1 LQAFYILRECRGQ
14 FMCGA
19 NLRVRTVARAFQVM
33 CGQRTLPARATR
45 SSVRNFPTA
54 SGRIRG
60 DRLCA
65 AAALSLAFA
74 SWEVGMRERE
84 RVWWNDGFVRRTEGD
99 ELFGFGVHRVC
110 RIAQRKIGTSQ
121 RLPGHG
127 RCTFGKS
134 YLISDAATL
143 DSTMLMFVHFC
154 VPRGPLDPAHDLM
167 VVVGTILRR
176 GKCSKR

>member
-1 LQAFYILRECRGQ
+1 
-14 FMCGA
+14 
-19 NLRVRTVARAFQVM
+19 
-33 CGQRTLPARATR
+33 
-45 SSVRNFPTA
+45 
-54 SGRIRG
+54 
-60 DRLCA
+60 
-65 AAALSLAFA
+65 
-74 SWEVGMRERE
+74 MRERE

-99 ELFGFGVHRVC
+99 ETFGFGLHWAC
-110 RIAQRKIGTSQ
+110 GIAQRKMGTSQ

-143 DSTMLMFVHFC
+143 DSTMLMFDYFC

-167 VVVGTILRR
+167 VGVGTILSF

>member
-1 LQAFYILRECRGQ
+1 
-14 FMCGA
+14 MMDMDD
-19 NLRVRTVARAFQVM
+19 V
-33 CGQRTLPARATR
+33 
-45 SSVRNFPTA
+45 S
-54 SGRIRG
+54 
-60 DRLCA
+60 
-65 AAALSLAFA
+65 LSLAFA

-99 ELFGFGVHRVC
+99 ELFGFGVYRLC
-110 RIAQRKIGTSQ
+110 RIVQRKMGTSQ

-143 DSTMLMFVHFC
+143 DSTILMFDYFYI
-154 VPRGPLDPAHDLM
+154 PRGPLDPAHDLM
-167 VVVGTILRR
+167 VGVGTILSF